1 MYVSHLASPSRLLVF
16 LLLVGCAGAGCSE
29 EAEPEGTTAA
39 ADLPP
44 LETSA
49 DTVAQQIY
57 SYFGGP
63 QAWQQLPYLR
73 FDFAVEQNGQRQTV
87 ARHLWNRQSG
97 DYRVE
102 WRAGAD
108 SIYAALFNVNTQ
120 EGQVYLNGDSVAS
133 ARNQELLDQAYR
145 RFVNDTYWMLAPT
158 KLFDPGVNRSYV
170 ADSSNDSLGVIQ
182 LSFDDVGLTPK
193 DRYWLYA
200 DRETGRLE
208 RWGFILQGQSREA
221 PSTFR
226 WTDYEH
232 FSTPAGTLRVATR
245 KEALGGGRAILT
257 DRVRM
262 PREVPQEMFT
272 DPSPRLLD
280 NSSQAS

>member
-1 MYVSHLASPSRLLVF
+1 MYDTNLVSSSRVLILF
-16 LLLVGCAGAGCSE
+16 LLIGWAAAGCSG
-29 EAEPEGTTAA
+29 EAEPEETTAA

-44 LETSA
+44 LETPA

-73 FDFAVEQNGQRQTV
+73 FDFAVEQNGQRQPV
-87 ARHLWNRQSG
+87 ASHLWDRQSG

-108 SIYAALFNVNTQ
+108 SVYTALFNVNTQ

-145 RFVNDTYWMLAPT
+145 RFINDTYWMLAPV

-170 ADSSNDSLGVIQ
+170 ADSSSDSLGVIR
-182 LSFDDVGLTPK
+182 LSFEDVGLTPK

-200 DRETGRLE
+200 DRETGRLD
-208 RWGFILQGQSREA
+208 RWGFILQGQSRNT
-221 PSTFR
+221 PSLFR
-226 WTDYEH
+226 WTDYER

-245 KEALGGGRAILT
+245 KEALGGQRAILT
-257 DRVRM
+257 DQVRM
-262 PREVPQEMFT
+262 PEEVPQEMFT
-272 DPSPRLLD
+272 DPSPRLISG
-280 NSSQAS
+280 SSQAS